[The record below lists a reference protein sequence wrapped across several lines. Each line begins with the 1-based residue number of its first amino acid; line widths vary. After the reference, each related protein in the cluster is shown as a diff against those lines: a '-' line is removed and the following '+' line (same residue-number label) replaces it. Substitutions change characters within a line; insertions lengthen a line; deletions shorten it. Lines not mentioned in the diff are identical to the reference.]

1 MRVAHIGLISAILL
15 LASGAG
21 VAQTLRLD
29 REGGFSFKFEK
40 DDRRGDVEGKR
51 ANCEVYSRIAQVQ
64 ADANKRFR
72 CGLRGPAWEADP
84 QPHFRWCRYVPR
96 RKVAEEQRNR
106 SEELQRCFDKLGD
119 FDDDGGSRDDRGRN
133 DRRSR

>member
-1 MRVAHIGLISAILL
+1 MRVIHISLICTILI
-15 LASGAG
+15 LATGATVG
-21 VAQTLRLD
+21 QTLRRD
-29 REGGFSFKFEK
+29 REDRGGGGFSFRFDR

-51 ANCEVYSRIAQVQ
+51 ANCEVYARIAQVQ

-72 CGLRGPAWEADP
+72 CGFRGPGWVADP

-106 SEELQRCFDKLGD
+106 AEELQRCFDKLGD
-119 FDDDGGSRDDRGRN
+119 FDDDRWSR
-133 DRRSR
+133 